1 MMRTEDTPLAAVEG
15 AAFAYRGRAALH
27 RLDLTLVR
35 GTTLALL
42 GPNGAG
48 KTSLIRLLAGR
59 LRPDAGSVRVLGGD
73 PHADR
78 ATRRKIGFVPQEI
91 ALYPRLTVAENLDVF
106 ARLAGLKRDERC
118 GAVAAAIGRCAL
130 LEVAGRVV
138 ATLSGGYKRRV
149 NIAASLLAS
158 PDLILLD
165 EPTQGVDLEARAAI
179 HAVLA
184 GLRAAGA
191 GLVVSTHDF
200 SEAERLADRVAI
212 LADGRIRLTGPLAA
226 LMRPLEAAPPEH
238 EAVLEGAPDAAA
250 EAALRRSGFAP
261 LRGDARFWRA
271 DHGAAGGLDG
281 AALLVAL
288 RANGVPA
295 AEIRVR
301 RPGLE
306 TLYRDALAEGPSLET
321 AA

>member
-1 MMRTEDTPLAAVEG
+1 MHDEAPLLAAVEG
-15 AAFAYRGRAALH
+15 AAFAYRGRSAL
-27 RLDLTLVR
+27 RGLDLTLVR

-59 LRPDAGSVRVLGGD
+59 LAPDAGRVRVLGGD
-73 PHADR
+73 PFADR
-78 ATRRKIGFVPQEI
+78 ATRKRIGFVPQEI

-106 ARLAGLKRDERC
+106 ARLAGLRRAERRE
-118 GAVAAAIGRCAL
+118 AVAAAVGRCAL
-130 LEVAGRVV
+130 AEVAARLV
-138 ATLSGGYKRRV
+138 ATLSGGYQRRV
-149 NIAASLLAS
+149 NIAASLLS
-158 PDLILLD
+158 QPDLILLD
-165 EPTQGVDLEARAAI
+165 EPTQGVDLDARAAI

-184 GLRAAGA
+184 GLRAGGA
-191 GLVVSTHDF
+191 GLVISTHDF

-212 LADGRIRLTGPLAA
+212 LADGRIRLEGSLAA
-226 LMRPLEAAPPEH
+226 LMRPLDAAPPEH
-238 EAVLEGAPDAAA
+238 EAVLEGALDAAA
-250 EAALRRSGFAP
+250 EAALRRSGFSP
-261 LRGDARFWRA
+261 LLGDARFWRA

-281 AALLVAL
+281 AALLAAL
-288 RANGVPA
+288 RASGVPV

-306 TLYRDALAEGPSLET
+306 TLYRDGLADRPDLES

>member
-1 MMRTEDTPLAAVEG
+1 M
-15 AAFAYRGRAALH
+15 
-27 RLDLTLVR
+27 
-35 GTTLALL
+35 
-42 GPNGAG
+42 
-48 KTSLIRLLAGR
+48 
-59 LRPDAGSVRVLGGD
+59 
-73 PHADR
+73 
-78 ATRRKIGFVPQEI
+78 
-91 ALYPRLTVAENLDVF
+91 
-106 ARLAGLKRDERC
+106 
-118 GAVAAAIGRCAL
+118 
-130 LEVAGRVV
+130 
-138 ATLSGGYKRRV
+138 
-149 NIAASLLAS
+149 
-158 PDLILLD
+158 
-165 EPTQGVDLEARAAI
+165 
-179 HAVLA
+179 LA